1 MQKRHAVG
9 GAQHRYFLC
18 PTTLAV
24 LFLLPP
30 PLVDGVSVQFNVD
43 LGNGEALAIEVEM
56 LKTGGIGGRGQQR
69 EMQQRGQSLVR
80 L

>member
-1 MQKRHAVG
+1 M
-9 GAQHRYFLC
+9 
-18 PTTLAV
+18 
-24 LFLLPP
+24 
-30 PLVDGVSVQFNVD
+30 SVQFNVD

-56 LKTGGIGGRGQQR
+56 LKTVGIGGRGQQR